1 MYSGYDSMTERPL
14 RKNVYERQLYG
25 VFNVMHVYDFHDTT
39 VFFQTK
45 LEPVKFHDGTQF
57 TNIDV
62 MKKYEKEDFETGLR
76 QM

>member
-1 MYSGYDSMTERPL
+1 
-14 RKNVYERQLYG
+14 
-25 VFNVMHVYDFHDTT
+25 MHVYDFHDTT

-45 LEPVKFHDGTQF
+45 LEPVKFHEGTQF

-76 QM
+76 